1 MQKDDSTEV
10 TNWVEVTFVLPD
22 GSARQCRGELGETLM
37 DVALDNLVPGI
48 FAQCGGGC
56 TCCTCHV
63 YIDNRWFV
71 QLPEPHPDELE
82 LLTYALEVGANSRL
96 SCQVVLDPNLQGCVI
111 TVPRAQA

>member
-22 GSARQCRGELGETLM
+22 GTARQCRGELGETLM

-48 FAQCGGGC
+48 VGQCGGGC

-71 QLPEPHPDELE
+71 QLPEPHPDEVGIADLCAGGWRKQPPE
-82 LLTYALEVGANSRL
+82 LPGGIGS
-96 SCQVVLDPNLQGCVI
+96 
-111 TVPRAQA
+111 